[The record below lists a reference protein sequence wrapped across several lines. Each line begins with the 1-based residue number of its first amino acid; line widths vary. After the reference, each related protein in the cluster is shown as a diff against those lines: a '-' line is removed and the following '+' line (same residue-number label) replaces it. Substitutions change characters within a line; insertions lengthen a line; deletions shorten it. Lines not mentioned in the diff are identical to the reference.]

1 MLPIR
6 PYKEGVSQALLN
18 QPGIDHLGARI
29 DIGQDAA
36 ITVSSLLIELQ
47 SDFPPYDERLVEPFG
62 FQIEWLL
69 KFGRV
74 DAQIP
79 NFPAIFEENGI
90 PIVDPLDSDEFL
102 GSWWSGE
109 CRFTLATFVPCIAAT
124 TSSAGQHPDEYQH
137 RQP

>member
-1 MLPIR
+1 MHVGDFEVSYATSGGPDTDLALLRLGLESKEQGVMLPIR

-18 QPGIDHLGARI
+18 QPGIDHLVARI

-36 ITVSSLLIELQ
+36 VTVSSLLIELQ
-47 SDFPPYDERLVEPFG
+47 SDFPPHDERFVGPFG

-79 NFPAIFEENGI
+79 NFPAIFEKNGI

-102 GSWWSGE
+102 GG
-109 CRFTLATFVPCIAAT
+109 
-124 TSSAGQHPDEYQH
+124 
-137 RQP
+137 